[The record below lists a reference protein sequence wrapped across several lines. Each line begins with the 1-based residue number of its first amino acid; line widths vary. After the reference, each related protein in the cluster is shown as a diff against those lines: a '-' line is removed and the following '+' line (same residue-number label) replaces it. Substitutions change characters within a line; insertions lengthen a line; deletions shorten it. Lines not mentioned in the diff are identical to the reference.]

1 MLWDKD
7 AEAAGWVWGALG
19 AASVWIRLGGDS
31 WRGSCCQ
38 FFEGAVFAQRAA
50 AVRCL
55 SEVGTSSGASPVSRP
70 PPCLQG
76 CPWAC
81 WEVQNVVV

>member
-38 FFEGAVFAQRAA
+38 FFEGAVFAKEQL
-50 AVRCL
+50 L
-55 SEVGTSSGASPVSRP
+55 SGVFLRWAHPQVP
-70 PPCLQG
+70 PL
-76 CPWAC
+76 
-81 WEVQNVVV
+81 